1 MLQQEFN
8 YSSKLVKPLALNAV
22 QGDYPI
28 VETFL
33 SIQGEGYWS
42 GTSAYFIRLGGCDVG
57 CPWCDQKETW
67 YQKRH
72 PVQSAQD
79 LSQQAMQSRPAIV
92 VITGGEPLLQDLEL
106 LTQLLKRKKLRIH
119 LETSGAY
126 PLSGQFDWI
135 TLSPKPFK
143 PPQGDIYAQV
153 NELKVIV
160 SDIKD
165 LSWAEE
171 QAGKI
176 PENAKKYLQPEWNSS
191 QSQQLCMDYILE
203 NPSWCLSLQTHKYL
217 GVR

>member
-1 MLQQEFN
+1 MLQQEFT
-8 YSSKLVKPLALNAV
+8 SSSELAAKPLSLTTV

-79 LSQQAMQSRPAIV
+79 LSQQAMQASPAIV

-106 LTQLLKRKKLRIH
+106 LTQLLKRKKLRVH

-143 PPQGDIYAQV
+143 PPQHDIYAQT
-153 NELKVIV
+153 NELKVV
-160 SDIKD
+160 VASVED
-165 LSWAEE
+165 LGWAEE

-176 PENAKKYLQPEWNSS
+176 PENTKKYLQPEWNSS
-191 QSQQLCMDYILE
+191 QQSAALHRLYSGKSLLVFE
-203 NPSWCLSLQTHKYL
+203 FANP
-217 GVR
+217 